1 VFRRGILV
9 AVALSILSVSLAEN
23 AIAETKSTSGGATLA
38 SPKTSAEVAPFVA
51 SMDDRQARSLLV
63 RTLEE
68 RTRVSEAVPEREM
81 LTMMESA
88 TGRLAARVGQI
99 FGAAGEV
106 VTSPVVFWR
115 WLTAGGGDWTGPWR
129 ALAGG
134 FMLIGIGWL
143 AQAAA
148 AFAVRK
154 RMPLWMG
161 AERRAPSRVAAA
173 VILLRFVAFLG
184 ALAAAHVLFPEIMH
198 ASRLTA
204 LALALTF
211 AGAWI
216 ASLTIS
222 SMLPA
227 LLASDPAASI
237 VTFHRGILRLALGI
251 FFAGVFGVVLLRHAG
266 MSQDARMFI
275 AMVVWL
281 VFGLLFPFAFSRRR
295 DAVAEITAAVPH
307 RDPIERWLDRHGAL
321 LLRLAFLAIFMITPL
336 VALARGPTAFW
347 SGIASFALLLFVV
360 AALGLAGTPPPAPLA
375 ATASAEPP
383 SPGIRALRR
392 AARFLILVGFV
403 LGLAYVWNIDLF
415 EAANTH
421 LGDTVAR
428 GIVTVI
434 ITVAVAYLVWDMIR
448 LVLSQNVLGPP
459 RAAGERGE
467 EGGGT
472 AATRLQTFGPVLR
485 NFLFVVVVTIATLV
499 GLSSLGVN
507 IGPLL
512 AGAGVVGIALG
523 FGAQTLVRDVISGVF
538 FLAEDAFRIGE
549 YVVIGNT
556 RGTVEGIAIRSV
568 KLRHHRG
575 SLHTVPFGEIK
586 QLTNESRDWIIL
598 KLEFL
603 LAFDTDLRKVRNL
616 VKEISKQLE
625 ADPELGHALL
635 EPIKSQGVRRM
646 EPTGMVIGLKIVAKP
661 GSEVYLIRREVFQRV
676 RDAFE
681 QNNIHFARPQVMVAA
696 LGGAVAQL
704 PDPPD
709 QLAAAAALS
718 LAPALGGKG

>member
-1 VFRRGILV
+1 
-9 AVALSILSVSLAEN
+9 
-23 AIAETKSTSGGATLA
+23 
-38 SPKTSAEVAPFVA
+38 
-51 SMDDRQARSLLV
+51 M
-63 RTLEE
+63 
-68 RTRVSEAVPEREM
+68 
-81 LTMMESA
+81 
-88 TGRLAARVGQI
+88 
-99 FGAAGEV
+99 
-106 VTSPVVFWR
+106 
-115 WLTAGGGDWTGPWR
+115 
-129 ALAGG
+129 
-134 FMLIGIGWL
+134 
-143 AQAAA
+143 
-148 AFAVRK
+148 
-154 RMPLWMG
+154 
-161 AERRAPSRVAAA
+161 
-173 VILLRFVAFLG
+173 
-184 ALAAAHVLFPEIMH
+184 
-198 ASRLTA
+198 
-204 LALALTF
+204 TF
-211 AGAWI
+211 AGTWI

-222 SMLPA
+222 SVLPA
-227 LLASDPAASI
+227 LLASDSPASVVI
-237 VTFHRGILRLALGI
+237 RTGILRLALGI

-275 AMVVWL
+275 AMVTWL

-295 DAVAEITAAVPH
+295 EAVAEITAEALPH
-307 RDPIERWLDRHGAL
+307 RDPIERWLDQHGAL
-321 LLRLAFLAIFMITPL
+321 LLRLAFVAIFIITPL

-347 SGIASFALLLFVV
+347 SGIASFALVLLVV
-360 AALGLAGTPPPAPLA
+360 AALGLARTPPPAPLA
-375 ATASAEPP
+375 ANAFAEPP
-383 SPGIRALRR
+383 SPGMRALRR
-392 AARFLILVGFV
+392 AARFLTVVGFV
-403 LGLAYVWNIDLF
+403 LGLAYVWHIDLF

-428 GIVTVI
+428 GIVTLI
-434 ITVAVAYLVWDMIR
+434 ITVAVAYLVWDLIR
-448 LVLSQNVLGPP
+448 MALAQSVLGPP

-512 AGAGVVGIALG
+512 AGAGVIGIALG

-556 RGTVEGIAIRSV
+556 RGTVEGIAIRSLKV
-568 KLRHHRG
+568 RHHRG

-603 LAFDTDLRKVRNL
+603 LAFDTDLRKVRKL

-681 QNNIHFARPQVMVAA
+681 QNGIHFARPQVLVASSRRRRCSVA
-696 LGGAVAQL
+696 GLSRPAGGGRRTEPRAGTQRKGGAGTSAWIFTRQGSTCATIASGGRSPRAPTLMGRRAISMRSTIIPSCMSAAHNRWVADARGEDHQSSASPL
-704 PDPPD
+704 KSRPRSIPMSAVGRRTSPRRCRTSCPSRSTTNFNVCYRTEVVWNA
-709 QLAAAAALS
+709 QPFPMARRTAA
-718 LAPALGGKG
+718 GQGWF